1 MKKYFTLIELLVVI
15 AIIAI
20 LASILLPALTR
31 SKEKAKDAAC
41 KALLKQYGLATSM
54 YCSDNEDYLPDIRN
68 YLNNESH
75 FLSYFGNRVLS
86 QNIARCPGDNVTEKL
101 NRVKLF
107 MIDDDEDV
115 KVSIAPSRANMS
127 DSAAPS
133 SNGTAKMYEKCFG
146 YSLNPALRG
155 TFFDYQFNPGSS
167 SEQIRSKD
175 NPVCEATG
183 PKTCSF
189 AFRHNNW
196 CNIVYM
202 DGHVGA
208 MSLINKSISV
218 NDGHDFS
225 ESPTSIDGFTWK
237 AQTVQ
242 VKYPFGPR
250 PANIRAGRVA
260 GEYEKT
266 FVSFY

>member
-1 MKKYFTLIELLVVI
+1 MKRGFTLIELLVVI

-20 LASILLPALTR
+20 LASILLPALFR
-31 SKEKAKDAAC
+31 SKEKAKDTGC
-41 KALLKQYGLATSM
+41 KSLLKQYGLATMM
-54 YCSDNEDYLPDIRN
+54 YCSDNQDYLPDIRN

-75 FLSYFGNRVLS
+75 FLSYFGNVVLS
-86 QNIARCPGDNVTEKL
+86 QNIARCPGDTVTEKL

-107 MIDDDEDV
+107 VINNDEDV

-146 YSLNPALRG
+146 YGLNPAFRG
-155 TFFDYQFNPGSS
+155 LFFDYQFNPNGT
-167 SEQIRSKD
+167 SEQLRSKD

-183 PKTCSF
+183 STTSTF
-189 AFRHNNW
+189 AFRHSNW

-202 DGHVGA
+202 DGHVGT
-208 MSLINKSISV
+208 MTLINKSILA
-218 NDGHDFS
+218 NDGHDFTEPPKS
-225 ESPTSIDGFTWK
+225 VDGYEWNGK
-237 AQTVQ
+237 TVQ

-250 PANIRAGRVA
+250 PANIRAGRTA
-260 GEYEKT
+260 GEYIKT
-266 FVSFY
+266 FVVFY